1 MFVIYFEMTIS
12 VLMSTY
18 SLMKTEY
25 LRQSFDSIWTKQTLR
40 PNEIILVEDGPIG
53 KEQEEL
59 IAEWKEKLG
68 DILIICMCKENQ
80 GLTKALN
87 VGIRHVTSDLIAR
100 VDCDDVSAPNRFRL
114 QHDYLEQHP
123 DIDILGGAMQEFSR
137 DNPCICIRTYPITD
151 EEVRKY
157 ILKASPLAHPSVM
170 MRTRMFRNGLKYNE
184 RYRTS
189 QDIALWYDALLAGY
203 KISNLDD
210 VILFFRRSNGVM
222 RRRAKKKAKN
232 ECLIYMNGIYRM
244 KGLFTLSYIYPLMRF
259 LIRNLPI
266 GLISWFYNSKLRT
279 YLLKSK

>member
-1 MFVIYFEMTIS
+1 MPYLTWAFPS
-12 VLMSTY
+12 GGNTY
-18 SLMKTEY
+18 TAG
-25 LRQSFDSIWTKQTLR
+25 T
-40 PNEIILVEDGPIG
+40 
-53 KEQEEL
+53 
-59 IAEWKEKLG
+59 
-68 DILIICMCKENQ
+68 
-80 GLTKALN
+80 GLTLSEYQFSLKPVSSSEIGGVKANSLSPSEDVAKAYCYIDNENPN
-87 VGIRHVTSDLIAR
+87 VLVVKLA
-100 VDCDDVSAPNRFRL
+100 
-114 QHDYLEQHP
+114 
-123 DIDILGGAMQEFSR
+123 DILGGAMQEFSR
-137 DNPCICIRTYPITD
+137 DNPCICIRTYPKTD